1 MSITPEGSVVI
12 SPMMMYQRLLALSD
26 DMRDVKGLLDPSLKE
41 VRHDLADHETRIRG
55 LEKRLWMASGAALFL
70 STIATL
76 LIRHYKW

>member
-41 VRHDLADHETRIRG
+41 VRHDIADHETRIR
-55 LEKRLWMASGAALFL
+55 LIEKRVWMFTGIGTFIASGVG
-70 STIATL
+70 L
-76 LIRHYKW
+76 LASHYRW